1 MIRAVLDTNVYV
13 AALLS
18 RDGSPARIIRAL
30 GDGLLDTVVCPRLL
44 AELRGV
50 LARPKIAERVD
61 AARAEDFMQWLG
73 RVATTVPDPGVIAQV
88 SPDPD
93 DDYLIALALI
103 GRAEVIVSGD
113 AHLLGLTDTS
123 PRTLSPATF
132 ADLVDGLR

>member
-1 MIRAVLDTNVYV
+1 VIRAVLDTNVYA

-18 RDGSPARIIRAL
+18 RSGLPARLVRAL
-30 GDGLLDTVVCPRLL
+30 GDGLFDVITCPRLL
-44 AELRGV
+44 DELHGV
-50 LARPKIAERVD
+50 LRRPKIADRID
-61 AARAEDFMQWLG
+61 DSLADDFVQWLD
-73 RVATTVPDPGVIAQV
+73 RIAITVPDPEIVRPV

-113 AHLLGLTDTS
+113 AHLLGLAGPT

-132 ADLVDGLR
+132 ADLVEALR